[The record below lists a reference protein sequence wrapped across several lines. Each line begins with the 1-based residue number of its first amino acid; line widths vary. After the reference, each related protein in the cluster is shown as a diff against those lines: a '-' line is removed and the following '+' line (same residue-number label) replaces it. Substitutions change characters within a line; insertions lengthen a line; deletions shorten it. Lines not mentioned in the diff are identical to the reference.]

1 MFPAL
6 KRNISRHFTNI
17 LGWRTNRKIVVIES
31 DDWGSIRMP
40 SKEVYKQC
48 LKAGYQVDRIAYE
61 RFDSLASEDDLEF
74 LFELLS
80 HYKDQNG
87 NPTVM
92 TANILAANPDF
103 EKIASA
109 GFQEYFY
116 ELVTETFQRY
126 PKHSDCFDLWKK
138 GKEEG
143 VFYPQS
149 HGREHL
155 NVSMFM
161 NALQGGDEDVL
172 FGFEHKMPGSMPKGR
187 AGVGNILVE
196 SLRCNNQQDK
206 KKKLDIILE
215 VLDIYET
222 LMEYRSEA
230 FITANYLWSPDYN
243 ASLVTADVRFSQ
255 RRRKL
260 KEPRFDGIIR
270 LNSYRS

>member
-1 MFPAL
+1 MFPGL

-40 SKEVYKQC
+40 SREVYRKC
-48 LKAGYQVDRIAYE
+48 LKAGYQVDKIAYE
-61 RFDSLASEDDLEF
+61 RFDSLASEDDLEL

-103 EKIASA
+103 EKIEDAN
-109 GFQEYFY
+109 FREYFY
-116 ELVTETFQRY
+116 ELVTEAFKRY
-126 PKHSDCFDLWKK
+126 PKHSDCFGLWKK

-161 NALQGGDEDVL
+161 NALQRGDEDVL
-172 FGFEHKMPGSMPKGR
+172 FGFKHGMPGFMPKGR
-187 AGVGNILVE
+187 AEDGNKFVE
-196 SLRCNNQQDK
+196 SLRYNNQQDK
-206 KKKLDIILE
+206 EQKLDIILE
-215 VLDIYET
+215 GLDLFET
-222 LMEYRSEA
+222 LMGYPSET
-230 FITANYLWSPDYN
+230 FIPPNYLWSPDYN
-243 ASLVTADVRFSQ
+243 GPMAAAGVRFYQ
-255 RRRKL
+255 GQRKL
-260 KEPRFDGIIR
+260 KEPCFDGNIR
-270 LNSYRS
+270 